1 MTSEYMNNLYRDL
14 LSNSPQ
20 TVTIPIPSDMG
31 TGQIAQV
38 VTKQGAVVSDWKMNY
53 FSDMNVRGI
62 NSEGLHQAIEAKE
75 HVKVERE
82 NKTLA
87 TITYQNYF
95 RMYKKLSGMTG
106 TAKTE
111 EEEFN
116 GIYNLDVVCIPTNK
130 PMIRKDQNDV
140 IYRTVKAKYNAVDRK
155 SVV

>member
-1 MTSEYMNNLYRDL
+1 MCIRD
-14 LSNSPQ
+14 
-20 TVTIPIPSDMG
+20 
-31 TGQIAQV
+31 
-38 VTKQGAVVSDWKMNY
+38 
-53 FSDMNVRGI
+53 R
-62 NSEGLHQAIEAKE
+62 HQAIEAKE

-130 PMIRKDQNDV
+130 PMIRKDCLLYTSRRRITACILQWPKRDGP
-140 IYRTVKAKYNAVDRK
+140 RPHGAKFTGSGWWAARSWYMILIIL
-155 SVV
+155 SLSS